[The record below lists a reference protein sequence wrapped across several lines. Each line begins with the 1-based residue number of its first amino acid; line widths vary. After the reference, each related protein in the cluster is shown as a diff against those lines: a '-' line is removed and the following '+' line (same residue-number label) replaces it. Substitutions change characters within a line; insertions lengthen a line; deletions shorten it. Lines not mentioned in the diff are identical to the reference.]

1 MGVWVLFNE
10 LVILMTCN
18 ILQCN
23 DLLNWGFKY
32 VFKCIFIVFIVFIF
46 YVNMCLKMYLNM
58 YQIFKTIIHLNILL
72 VGNLNVCYEC
82 QALTFP
88 ILIMVIILYLS
99 ITIFFIIFLKVCS
112 TLHILTE
119 DGVQGAAVLRCF
131 VCVFPYSVASLVFS
145 EDRMCSALGNST
157 TGYKTP
163 AELEQ

>member
-88 ILIMVIILYLS
+88 ILITVIILYLS
-99 ITIFFIIFLKVCS
+99 ITIFFHYILKTVFHPPHFDRGWSSGSCRVALFCLCVSLFCGITCFLKRQNVLS
-112 TLHILTE
+112 TWQQYHW
-119 DGVQGAAVLRCF
+119 VQ
-131 VCVFPYSVASLVFS
+131 
-145 EDRMCSALGNST
+145 NSC
-157 TGYKTP
+157 
-163 AELEQ
+163 